1 MATMELAGKAVIVT
15 GAGSGLGR
23 AMSLGLAEA
32 GAAVLGFDIGLAQA
46 QATAADA
53 KAKGHSGRIE
63 PHTGDVRRVEDC
75 QAAVDAALAKLGG
88 LTGLVNCAGIGMAT
102 MSDTYLSD
110 PMHFWKA
117 DPQRWQDLM
126 DVNVRGPFLLARA
139 ATPHMMAKKWGRI
152 VNVTTSF
159 NTMIRGANMPYG
171 QSKAA
176 LEAASNSWSED
187 LEGTGVTVNVLVPGG
202 AADTRIIPDNSPY
215 ERTKLIR
222 PQVMVAPIQWLMSD
236 LSNGVTGMRFI
247 GQRWDPSAPWQEA
260 MKSAGA
266 KAAWPELAAD
276 AAKRGQPV
284 PQGGFRK

>member
-1 MATMELAGKAVIVT
+1 KAVIVT

-53 KAKGHSGRIE
+53 KAKGYSGRIE

-159 NTMIRGANMPYG
+159 NTMI
-171 QSKAA
+171 
-176 LEAASNSWSED
+176 
-187 LEGTGVTVNVLVPGG
+187 
-202 AADTRIIPDNSPY
+202 
-215 ERTKLIR
+215 
-222 PQVMVAPIQWLMSD
+222 
-236 LSNGVTGMRFI
+236 
-247 GQRWDPSAPWQEA
+247 
-260 MKSAGA
+260 
-266 KAAWPELAAD
+266 
-276 AAKRGQPV
+276 
-284 PQGGFRK
+284 